1 MIGLRANA
9 STSPGPL
16 IATDIGMWKSRSRSD
31 RPSPSSTRRAP
42 GPRPSPHVLS
52 RGKVALSIRVPC
64 AAGSS
69 RRRAT
74 AVTDPVG
81 PPPTT
86 RMRGAALRT
95 TPSTLAPGQRRGL
108 RSVTSS
114 AVPGMILLLPGAGVA
129 GSGAGPPA
137 APAAGPAV
145 DEAPAGPAEPDRPDP
160 DPAADPDPAEPG
172 VARGSRNRLSA
183 VYGGPPATMIA
194 MASSPRPSGPS
205 TPSESRSIGLATY
218 PAPAMNVRISCQV
231 NFRGSLP
238 RLLSSPM
245 PRKRNGEPDPPPG
258 LYGSSAS

>member
-52 RGKVALSIRVPC
+52 RGKVALSIRVTC

-114 AVPGMILLLPGAGVA
+114 AVPGMILPVPGAGVA

-137 APAAGPAV
+137 ASARDDPAV
-145 DEAPAGPAEPDRPDP
+145 EAPPGPAEPEPEDLELPEPDLEEP
-160 DPAADPDPAEPG
+160 DAAPG
-172 VARGSRNRLSA
+172 VVRCSRNRLSA
-183 VYGGPPATMIA
+183 LYSVTPATMIA
-194 MASSPRPSGPS
+194 MASSPRPSGP
-205 TPSESRSIGLATY
+205 
-218 PAPAMNVRISCQV
+218 
-231 NFRGSLP
+231 
-238 RLLSSPM
+238 
-245 PRKRNGEPDPPPG
+245 
-258 LYGSSAS
+258 